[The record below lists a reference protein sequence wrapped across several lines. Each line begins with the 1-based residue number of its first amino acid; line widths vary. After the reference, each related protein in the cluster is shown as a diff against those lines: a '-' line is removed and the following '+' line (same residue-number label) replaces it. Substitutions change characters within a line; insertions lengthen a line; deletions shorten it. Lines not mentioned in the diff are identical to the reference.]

1 MTKQELIESAILRA
15 RELNRELLGEREV
28 VIILSADLHRWL
40 YGTSEAWPSLSY
52 DGKIADVINRNQ
64 LAGFRLG
71 TAYPTGAEDESCA
84 EPFAR
89 AAVWGMEYHPCMD
102 LSDVIIVDREN
113 NLYEL
118 CHKNPV
124 CFRDIGLHAIF
135 PEIADDTEE
144 DSNTIMNFYVSEDG
158 HLWIKD
164 AGDTDF
170 YDSGECVMDL
180 TFTDD
185 TTVAVHTATCNGIHT
200 EYWTQKSVKESPE
213 KTNKSTDGHGGGDD
227 VLDDFLNE
235 FRVVDP

>member
-1 MTKQELIESAILRA
+1 MTIQELIESAIHRA
-15 RELNRELLGEREV
+15 RELDCAFLGRREV
-28 VIILSADLHRWL
+28 VIILSDDIYRWL
-40 YGTSEAWPSLSY
+40 YGTSDGWHSLRY
-52 DGKIADVINRNQ
+52 DGRLHDESSQKDK

-71 TAYPTGAEDESCA
+71 TAYPTGDTDELY
-84 EPFAR
+84 EKPFAR
-89 AAVWGMEYHPCMD
+89 AAVWGMEYHSCMD

-144 DSNTIMNFYVSEDG
+144 GSNAIMKFYVSEDG
-158 HLWIKD
+158 HLWIKN

-170 YDSGECVMDL
+170 HDNGECVMDL
-180 TFTDD
+180 SFTDD
-185 TTVAVHTATCNGIHT
+185 TTTYNGIRT
-200 EYWTQKSVKESPE
+200 KYWAQKGVKESPK

>member
-1 MTKQELIESAILRA
+1 MTIQELIESTIHRA
-15 RELNRELLGEREV
+15 RELDCAFLGRREV
-28 VIILSADLHRWL
+28 VIILSDDIYRWL
-40 YGTSEAWPSLSY
+40 YGTSGGWHSLRY
-52 DGKIADVINRNQ
+52 DGRLHDESSQKDK

-71 TAYPTGAEDESCA
+71 TAYPTGDIDELY
-84 EPFAR
+84 EKPFAR

-102 LSDVIIVDREN
+102 LSDVIIVDRQN

-144 DSNTIMNFYVSEDG
+144 GSNAIMKFYVSR
-158 HLWIKD
+158 
-164 AGDTDF
+164 
-170 YDSGECVMDL
+170 
-180 TFTDD
+180 
-185 TTVAVHTATCNGIHT
+185 
-200 EYWTQKSVKESPE
+200 VKESPK